1 MEAVLYGIVMK
12 VWDDLSDQKLVKE
25 EWIMRSLEYTGVVLQ
40 YLLMVSDFN
49 FSIVF
54 YAMNVAMAIFHPQ
67 NYSGPCEIS
76 YLLLSPIPLIM
87 SYATYRPFTPSC
99 LVIAVVG
106 ILGFI
111 IEPYLFPEESSI
123 QKVLARLA
131 LSAFYILLLSMGF
144 FEPWVTKLLCV
155 LIGYLLTSSVIQI
168 LELQGVLP
176 SRDPEL
182 E

>member
-1 MEAVLYGIVMK
+1 
-12 VWDDLSDQKLVKE
+12 
-25 EWIMRSLEYTGVVLQ
+25 
-40 YLLMVSDFN
+40 MVSDFN

-99 LVIAVVG
+99 FAIAVVG

-111 IEPYLFPEESSI
+111 VEPYLFPEESSI
-123 QKVLARLA
+123 QKVVTRLVV
-131 LSAFYILLLSMGF
+131 SVFYIVLMSMGF
-144 FEPWVTKLLCV
+144 FEPWVRKLLYA
-155 LIGYLLTSSVIQI
+155 LIGYLLTSSFIQI
-168 LELQGVLP
+168 LKLQEETPP
-176 SRDPEL
+176 SVPYSIKQ
-182 E
+182 